1 MKVYKDKAQG
11 EKIVLKKTKVC
22 ELLVLVLI
30 FRCVCCRMS
39 GRLPRIRAPQPM
51 MEKVVGI

>member
-1 MKVYKDKAQG
+1 MTVDVIMCGDCFDCYGFIDQGKDKVPS

-30 FRCVCCRMS
+30 LR
-39 GRLPRIRAPQPM
+39 
-51 MEKVVGI
+51 